1 LTMLA
6 AFAPAVNRQG
16 DEASDCRTPVVA
28 AASSAGHLGESRR
41 PGEGSEVPGLAFDR

>member
-1 LTMLA
+1 MTMLA

-28 AASSAGHLGESRR
+28 AASAGHPGESRR
-41 PGEGSEVPGLAFDR
+41 PGEGSEVPRLVFDR